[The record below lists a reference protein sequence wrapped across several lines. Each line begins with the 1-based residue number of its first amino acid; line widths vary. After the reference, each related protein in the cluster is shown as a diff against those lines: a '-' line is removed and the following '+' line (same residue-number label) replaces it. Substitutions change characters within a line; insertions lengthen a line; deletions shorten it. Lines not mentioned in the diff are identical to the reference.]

1 MYSLAVMVRDDRN
14 EWRKDYS
21 IPLHFALIQRLLVL
35 NHGSK
40 SLSNEAQSQLA
51 VYFEWLNTF
60 PSSFLAKLLQQLN
73 LQTLPVVQNPFLPSA
88 SSTQFKFS
96 KALTAR
102 VHQRIER
109 YFQEGK
115 ITEEQRRSLLNIR
128 CIDEF
133 KGLKSGIFCIDIA
146 ITLDDEGKAVL
157 LFVEIDGNYH
167 QHTKVKRRTE
177 DGKVEEI
184 LTIDTKDQL
193 KEYLYRHYYKTVP
206 LKRMSIQ
213 ELDSS
218 FDEKVEDV
226 VDQLDLTAILPIKE
240 DEKKQKKMKRDE
252 KE

>member
-1 MYSLAVMVRDDRN
+1 MYGLAVMVRDDRN

-21 IPLHFALIQRLLVL
+21 TSLHSALIQRLLVL

-40 SLSNEAQSQLA
+40 TLSNEAQSQLA

-60 PSSFLAKLLQQLN
+60 PPSFLAKLLQQLQ
-73 LQTLPVVQNPFLPSA
+73 LQTLPVIHNPFLPTA
-88 SSTQFKFS
+88 SNSQLKFS
-96 KALTAR
+96 KALTER
-102 VHQRIER
+102 LHQRIER

-115 ITEEQRRSLLNIR
+115 ITEEQKRFLLNIR

-133 KGLKSGIFCIDIA
+133 KGLKSGIFCMDVA
-146 ITLDDEGKAVL
+146 ITLDDEGKVVL

-167 QHTKVKRRTE
+167 QHTKVKRRTA

-206 LKRMSIQ
+206 LKRISIQ

-218 FDEKVEDV
+218 FDEKVEDII
-226 VDQLDLTAILPIKE
+226 DQLNLTTLTPTK
-240 DEKKQKKMKRDE
+240 
-252 KE
+252 